1 MPLRLLNESAIPSAM
16 IVVVACSVEEAVR
29 RAWRVTLF
37 CSSRLPA
44 VKPPAMRQVPEMEKQ
59 PPLRSI
65 PPANVEV
72 PVPLMYVEFV
82 PTLRSPCTLRLLNRV
97 DVPLV
102 KLATFWMERMEPGVV
117 VPIPTRPLVSMVKAA
132 VVEVA
137 SASLEV
143 PTYKLPPMLL
153 NSQCLRFALA
163 EASVSANEGRVPA
176 TCRFQLGL
184 VVPMP
189 KKLLVPSV
197 SVEVAVWVFVSE
209 KYASCPM
216 VPEMEDAPP
225 RHVLFTEKQPPERSM
240 PLANVLVAREPV
252 ILSAFV
258 WMPFEKVDVAEPF
271 R

>member
-1 MPLRLLNESAIPSAM
+1 M
-16 IVVVACSVEEAVR
+16 
-29 RAWRVTLF
+29 
-37 CSSRLPA
+37 
-44 VKPPAMRQVPEMEKQ
+44 
-59 PPLRSI
+59 
-65 PPANVEV
+65 VEV
-72 PVPLMYVEFV
+72 PFWKFATPLIE
-82 PTLRSPCTLRLLNRV
+82 N
-97 DVPLV
+97 
-102 KLATFWMERMEPGVV
+102 KLPGVV
-117 VPIPTRPLVSMVKAA
+117 VPTPTRPLVSMVKAA

-153 NSQCLRFALA
+153 KSQCLRFALA
-163 EASVSANEGRVPA
+163 EASVSANDGRGPA
-176 TCRFQLGL
+176 TCRFQLGV

-197 SVEVAVWVFVSE
+197 SVEVAVCVFVPE
-209 KYASCPM
+209 KYASCPV